1 MTGSVR
7 MTNNRTAAVNV
18 PSQQSFTRW
27 HENPSEQKAFLD
39 LVNTE
44 GFALEDVVH
53 ETLSR
58 CRHCDELHS
67 NEVFEAASHRGGGRA
82 EIDLWAKI
90 GTRIFLIESKRSDYD
105 LVFLQSKESKKD
117 IHLIIESQQ
126 NTFVTNRAAYSHIP
140 CVSKQVIEVLGADDF
155 LTLQKLQKK
164 PNLPIRST
172 RDEYVRNFLRQAL
185 FNTEI
190 LLHNQ
195 FNSPNR
201 QKQGYR
207 AFIPLIVT
215 NAKLLS
221 GTYSRSD
228 IDNNAKLTKIE
239 IEPIEVAAFNH
250 AEILRWGKD
259 YEQIIIHNGQ
269 PAHGNRLCD
278 DERYKGSHNKT
289 VFVVSKD
296 HLLKF
301 IDHTINWM

>member
-1 MTGSVR
+1 MANTK
-7 MTNNRTAAVNV
+7 TATVKT
-18 PSQQSFTRW
+18 PSQQFYSRW

-44 GFALEDVVH
+44 GFALEDVIY
-53 ETLSR
+53 EMLSR
-58 CRHCDELHS
+58 HKHGAELHPR
-67 NEVFEAASHRGGGRA
+67 EVFEGAPHHGGGRA

-90 GTRIFLIESKRSDYD
+90 GSRIFLIESKRSDYD
-105 LVFLQSKESKKD
+105 LVFLQNKESNRD
-117 IHLIIESQQ
+117 IHLIIESPQ
-126 NTFVTNRAAYSHIP
+126 NTFVTNRTAYSHIS
-140 CVSKQVIEVLGADDF
+140 CISEQVIEVLGADDF
-155 LTLQKLQKK
+155 LTLQRQQKK
-164 PNLPIRST
+164 PNLPIRSS
-172 RDEYVRNFLRQAL
+172 RDEYMRNFLRQAL

-195 FNSPNR
+195 SNAPDR
-201 QKQGYR
+201 QKQGYQAFNQ
-207 AFIPLIVT
+207 AFIPIIVT

-259 YEQIIIHNGQ
+259 YEQIIAHNGQ

-278 DERYKGSHNKT
+278 DERYMGSHNKT

-301 IDHTINWM
+301 IDHTMNWM